1 MKILYVFDTKDHD
14 VFKMS
19 DLPNTIEILRKDR
32 KPVVLKPV
40 AIQIQDIYS
49 RLNEAET
56 LLELAEQSE
65 GIYFLNGQ
73 INDYFNRYKQ

>member
-1 MKILYVFDTKDHD
+1 MKILYELNLQDDQKFNA
-14 VFKMS
+14 S
-19 DLPNTIEILRKDR
+19 DFPDQVEILRAGKP
-32 KPVVLKPV
+32 PVVFRPV
-40 AIQIQDIYS
+40 AIQLQDIYS
-49 RLNEAET
+49 RLNEADA